1 MAPSR
6 QSWLKHV
13 LAVGILGVLSA
24 TVHAIPQDVLAI
36 GTTSLSLSP
45 NTINFFSSGGAGV
58 FDVGSTSTGAFSALG
73 GTTGMFQ
80 NLSTGP
86 GQVGTP
92 VSVPNFLTIPS
103 LPQAEFTLTLVSPG
117 IFGSAQCALAPAV
130 GQGCTLPG
138 SPLNWVNTPIAT
150 VVSFSASGTVLNTST
165 GEQST
170 FSGTFA
176 TQFTGQSFQQ
186 VLAQVDAGGV
196 PQGPH
201 SASIN
206 VPTGSFAGMLN
217 VGQPSLSLSAPIPGA
232 VAIGFSPT
240 DVTIGSTST
249 GAFAALSGMT
259 AALQNLD
266 TAVNPVNTV
275 FSLPDFLTIAGHP
288 ELGFDL
294 TFISLGIFGSAQ
306 CALAPAV
313 GQECTLPG
321 SPLNFINTLSG
332 TIMWFSVE
340 GTAADTATLQ
350 QTPFEATFT
359 TEFSGQSYQQLL
371 AMLDSGASINASYSV
386 EFAAGP
392 FNASASEP
400 AELALLGVAFAAVCL
415 AKRRK
420 LN

>member
-1 MAPSR
+1 MAPNR

-13 LAVGILGVLSA
+13 LAVGILSVLPT

-36 GTTSLSLSP
+36 GTTSLSLPP
-45 NTINFFSSGGAGV
+45 NTINFFSSGSPGG

-73 GTTGMFQ
+73 GATGMFQ
-80 NLSTGP
+80 NLSIAP

-92 VSVPNFLTIPS
+92 VSVSNFLTIPS
-103 LPQAEFTLTLVSPG
+103 LPQAQFTLTFVNPG

-130 GQGCTLPG
+130 GQECTLPG

-150 VVSFSASGTVLNTST
+150 VVSFSASGTVLNTGT

-186 VLAQVDAGGV
+186 VLAQVDAGEV
-196 PQGPH
+196 TQAPH

-206 VPTGSFAGMLN
+206 VPTGSFAGKLN

-240 DVTIGSTST
+240 NVTIGPTST
-249 GAFAALSGMT
+249 GAFAALKGET
-259 AALQNLD
+259 ATVHDIN
-266 TAVNPVNTV
+266 TATNPVNTV

-288 ELGFDL
+288 GLGFDL
-294 TFISLGIFGSAQ
+294 TFISPGIFGSAQ

-321 SPLNFINTLSG
+321 SPLNFINTLDG
-332 TIMWFSVE
+332 TVMWFSVE

-392 FNASASEP
+392 FGASVPEP
-400 AELALLGVAFAAVCL
+400 FTLALLAVAFAGIGC